1 MAGRVSTFRS
11 AGKALIFMDIIQD
24 GHGVQV
30 IFNRGFVG
38 IIEPVSEKEFYQFA
52 RIVQRG
58 DIICESESM
67 INVLV

>member
-1 MAGRVSTFRS
+1 
-11 AGKALIFMDIIQD
+11 MDIIQD